1 MAFTAAQKETLVSI
15 LGGTTDLL
23 TAHITSLG
31 ATFTADKQTYIEA
44 QMVRWA
50 AGTGVTLAWF
60 TPTESNEGYNTNKQ
74 TLGGDPAVNIARSL
88 FWPYPVSA
96 CSMGTLQIG

>member
-15 LGGTTDLL
+15 LGGTTTLL
-23 TAHITSLG
+23 TAHLTAFG
-31 ATFTADKQTYIEA
+31 ATLTTEKQTYVEA

-50 AGTGVTLAWF
+50 SGAGVTLAWF
-60 TPTESNEGYNTNKQ
+60 TPTESNEGYNTNKM

-88 FWPYPVSA
+88 EWPYPVGLQ
-96 CSMGTLQIG
+96 SMGTLQIG